1 MSQFFVFIGRN
12 KSMSYDEP
20 LTTAGMKSLYR
31 QRLNQ
36 ALMLLFKCLKG
47 MEPSYFGNLFKYRH
61 TPYGLRGE
69 ACLWNCLILTL
80 KLKRHFFF
88 SYLFTK
94 LWNNLPSQVRLSR
107 DVNNFK
113 SKLQDCGSLERVL
126 WSSGHV
132 FSYLTTMF

>member
-1 MSQFFVFIGRN
+1 
-12 KSMSYDEP
+12 MSYDEP

-47 MEPSYFGNLFKYRH
+47 MEPSYLGNLFKYRH

-69 ACLWNCLILTL
+69 ACLWNCLILTF
-80 KLKRHFFF
+80 KVKKAFFF

-126 WSSGHV
+126 WSSGHI
-132 FSYLTTMF
+132 FSYLTAIF

>member
-1 MSQFFVFIGRN
+1 
-12 KSMSYDEP
+12 MSYDEL

-36 ALMLLFKCLKG
+36 ALILLFKCLKG

-80 KLKRHFFF
+80 KLKRHFF

-126 WSSGHV
+126 WSSGHI
-132 FSYLTTMF
+132 FSYLTAIF

>member
-1 MSQFFVFIGRN
+1 M
-12 KSMSYDEP
+12 
-20 LTTAGMKSLYR
+20 AGMKSLYR

-36 ALMLLFKCLKG
+36 ALMLLFKCLNG
-47 MEPSYFGNLFKYRH
+47 MEPSYLGNLFKYRH

-132 FSYLTTMF
+132 FSYLTAIF

>member
-1 MSQFFVFIGRN
+1 
-12 KSMSYDEP
+12 MSYDEP

-47 MEPSYFGNLFKYRH
+47 MEPSYLGNLFKYRH

-80 KLKRHFFF
+80 KLKRHFF

-126 WSSGHV
+126 WSSGHI
-132 FSYLTTMF
+132 FSYLTAIF

>member
-1 MSQFFVFIGRN
+1 MSQFFVFIRNN
-12 KSMSYDEP
+12 KSMSYDEL

-47 MEPSYFGNLFKYRH
+47 MEPSYLGNLFKYRH

-80 KLKRHFFF
+80 KLKRHFF

-126 WSSGHV
+126 
-132 FSYLTTMF
+132 

>member
-1 MSQFFVFIGRN
+1 MSQFFVFIRRN
-12 KSMSYDEP
+12 KLMSYDEP

-36 ALMLLFKCLKG
+36 ALILLFKCLKG
-47 MEPSYFGNLFKYRH
+47 MEPSYLGNLFKYRH

>member
-1 MSQFFVFIGRN
+1 MSQFFVFIRRN

-20 LTTAGMKSLYR
+20 LTTAGMKSLYH

-47 MEPSYFGNLFKYRH
+47 MEPSYLGNLFKYRH

-80 KLKRHFFF
+80 KLKRQFF

-126 WSSGHV
+126 WSSGHI
-132 FSYLTTMF
+132 FSYLTAIF

>member
-1 MSQFFVFIGRN
+1 MSQFFVFIRRN

-20 LTTAGMKSLYR
+20 LTTAGMKSLYH

-47 MEPSYFGNLFKYRH
+47 MEPSYLGNLFKYRH

-80 KLKRHFFF
+80 KLKRHFF

-126 WSSGHV
+126 WSSGHI
-132 FSYLTTMF
+132 FSYLTAIF

>member
-1 MSQFFVFIGRN
+1 MSQCFVFIKHN

-47 MEPSYFGNLFKYRH
+47 MEPSYLGNLFKYRH

-80 KLKRHFFF
+80 KLKRHFF

-126 WSSGHV
+126 WSSGHI
-132 FSYLTTMF
+132 FSYLTAIF

>member
-1 MSQFFVFIGRN
+1 MSQFFVFIKRN

-36 ALMLLFKCLKG
+36 ALILLFKCLKG
-47 MEPSYFGNLFKYRH
+47 MEPSYLGNLFKYRH

-132 FSYLTTMF
+132 FSYLTAIF

>member
-1 MSQFFVFIGRN
+1 MP
-12 KSMSYDEP
+12 YDEP

-36 ALMLLFKCLKG
+36 ALILLFKCLKG
-47 MEPSYFGNLFKYRH
+47 MEPSYLGNLFKYRH

-80 KLKRHFFF
+80 KLKRHFF

>member
-1 MSQFFVFIGRN
+1 MP
-12 KSMSYDEP
+12 YDEP

-47 MEPSYFGNLFKYRH
+47 MEPSYLGNLFKYRH